1 MFGAIKFAEGCKWIP
16 SAMLGGLRRG
26 ALPLL
31 ARRTVSR
38 VSSSAASIAASQPP
52 PPWAVDEH
60 KWTSTEIYEPTRLP
74 IDEASTLPGEVYHNA
89 TFHKLEQA
97 RVFKSSWVAV
107 AELAD
112 VKNPG
117 DVAPAEVAGMPI
129 VIANDKG
136 TIRAFHNVCS
146 HRGAKLVHEK
156 CSKRKTLLCPYH
168 RWGYALDGRLMGTPD
183 FDDDET
189 GKKVPEALREKFR
202 THHVKNFDK
211 ASMGLK
217 PVRIDSALG
226 LAFVNLDETAPPLNE
241 WLGDLVPW
249 LDDYMEA
256 TGLGKM
262 HASHHI
268 TYDIKANWKLLIENF
283 LEYYHL
289 PAVHPALC
297 DVSGVDE
304 HQRFQG
310 KGMYCGFVTHPL
322 TKGGTAIDPGRLP
335 PFPGLRPERH
345 QTAFHLHIFPN
356 VFFSLYPDTF
366 FRVRLTPNAHSPH
379 RTIEHATLLT
389 HEACL
394 VQEPTEEEPGGGQK
408 ILDEIL
414 AFWDNVSSAQ
424 ERAQPHTRTALP
436 LYACTL
442 SQRGPAIFLL
452 HCCCSAAALPPSLP
466 R

>member
-1 MFGAIKFAEGCKWIP
+1 
-16 SAMLGGLRRG
+16 
-26 ALPLL
+26 
-31 ARRTVSR
+31 
-38 VSSSAASIAASQPP
+38 
-52 PPWAVDEH
+52 
-60 KWTSTEIYEPTRLP
+60 
-74 IDEASTLPGEVYHNA
+74 
-89 TFHKLEQA
+89 
-97 RVFKSSWVAV
+97 
-107 AELAD
+107 
-112 VKNPG
+112 
-117 DVAPAEVAGMPI
+117 MPI

-310 KGMYCGFVTHPL
+310 KGMYCGCRAPSYE
-322 TKGGTAIDPGRLP
+322 GGTAIDPGRLP
-335 PFPGLRPERH
+335 PFPGLRPGGIRPPS
-345 QTAFHLHIFPN
+345 TSTSSRMSSSPSIP
-356 VFFSLYPDTF
+356 
-366 FRVRLTPNAHSPH
+366 TP
-379 RTIEHATLLT
+379 
-389 HEACL
+389 
-394 VQEPTEEEPGGGQK
+394 
-408 ILDEIL
+408 
-414 AFWDNVSSAQ
+414 SSASASHRMPTRRTVRSSTRRSLRTT
-424 ERAQPHTRTALP
+424 RASSKSRQRRSREAARRSSTR
-436 LYACTL
+436 
-442 SQRGPAIFLL
+442 S
-452 HCCCSAAALPPSLP
+452 SPSGTM
-466 R
+466 

>member
-31 ARRTVSR
+31 ARRTISR

-74 IDEASTLPGEVYHNA
+74 IDEASRCRCTNA

-117 DVAPAEVAGMPI
+117 DVAPAEVAACRLLSPTTRVQFAPSTMC
-129 VIANDKG
+129 AR
-136 TIRAFHNVCS
+136 TAARSSCT
-146 HRGAKLVHEK
+146 K

-322 TKGGTAIDPGRLP
+322 TAGGTAIDPGRLP
-335 PFPGLRPERH
+335 PFLASAPSGIRPPSTSTSSRMSSSPS
-345 QTAFHLHIFPN
+345 IP
-356 VFFSLYPDTF
+356 
-366 FRVRLTPNAHSPH
+366 TP
-379 RTIEHATLLT
+379 
-389 HEACL
+389 
-394 VQEPTEEEPGGGQK
+394 
-408 ILDEIL
+408 
-414 AFWDNVSSAQ
+414 SSASASHRMPTRRTVRSSTRRSLRTT
-424 ERAQPHTRTALP
+424 RASSKSRQRRSREAARRSSTR
-436 LYACTL
+436 
-442 SQRGPAIFLL
+442 S
-452 HCCCSAAALPPSLP
+452 SPSGTM
-466 R
+466 